1 MKSPYSFLFIYFLM
15 GRIGTSKL
23 RSSGLVNFL
32 FSQANMKGGSTKQL
46 TVQDMP
52 LPTENGCRCAL

>member
-46 TVQDMP
+46 TV
-52 LPTENGCRCAL
+52 